1 VTTARFL
8 PLPPVLLLTLA
19 IASGQ
24 ALPPKSDPPAA
35 LEIEPVPAREGV
47 PFGTP
52 EGVLPTIPDS
62 LEIENDGSIEFNNA
76 AATITYSGSV
86 AVRADNGMQIFAE
99 RMVLDTKAKTLTLD
113 DRVSVYQGAIL
124 QRGDHAV
131 YNYETK
137 VLDASGLRISIDP
150 ILLESGRFHAEE
162 KDGEMVFVGQ
172 DAGITTHDFSDPNY
186 WIRSETTT
194 VYPGEKITFKNLKLY
209 AGGVPVF
216 WFPYLSQPLDSD
228 LGYHIVPG
236 GRSNWGVY
244 LLNTYGIMLGGG
256 EGEDGSF
263 LDDENGNPWLL
274 SRWHF
279 DLRSR
284 RGAAAGVDLL
294 DTRTMDNPALTGF
307 KFYYAND
314 LDPSVRSS
322 ARPRGFVNEDRW
334 QLDFH
339 HSIPLCPKFDK
350 ESEYLLRFNISKLSD
365 RYYLEDFDPRRYRT
379 DPEPD
384 NTVGLFR
391 RTDTSLLSF
400 YARLPLNPF
409 YQSAARLP
417 ELVFEQSRRPILG
430 TSILHEG
437 QTSIGIYREEP
448 ADFETDR
455 LNIAIDRLPA
465 GDPRIPGLA
474 SQLLPQGYHRF
485 HTYQELSLPATLGGG
500 LTLVPR
506 VGAGYTNYWQVENP
520 STSTDRGI
528 LHAGL
533 EASLKFSRIF
543 PEIHNRTLGLD
554 GLLHLV
560 QPYANYSYLATD
572 DLAPTFPHIDR
583 LTFTTRPSPLS
594 VGDFTAIDD
603 LRDWNILR
611 LGVRNRLITKRDGH
625 NYEWLLLDTYIDAFL
640 QDPEFDR
647 HYSNLYNDLWWRP
660 IPWLSVGLET
670 QFPILE
676 SGSGFNEFNT
686 TVNFMPNEN
695 LEFTLRYRMLNNHP
709 VLRDSNRVDLRAYA
723 RLNENWGVGALQMW
737 ELDDGTL
744 EIQQYTINRDLG
756 NWIAGIG
763 FSRRD
768 NRLDTEY
775 GVVLSLTLKD
785 FPSVSLPFK
794 IDSQ

>member
-1 VTTARFL
+1 M
-8 PLPPVLLLTLA
+8 
-19 IASGQ
+19 ASGQ
-24 ALPPKSDPPAA
+24 TLPPKAEPAEA
-35 LEIEPVPAREGV
+35 LEIEPIPEREGV

-52 EGVLPTIPDS
+52 EGMLPTVPDA

-76 AATITYSGSV
+76 AATIAYSGSV
-86 AVRADNGMQIFAE
+86 AIRADNGMQIFAE
-99 RMVLDTKAKTLTLD
+99 RVVLDTKAKTLALD
-113 DRVSVYQGAIL
+113 GNVSVYQGSIL
-124 QRGDHAV
+124 QRGDHAI

-150 ILLESGRFHAEE
+150 ILLESGRFRAEE

-186 WIRSETTT
+186 WIRSDTTT

-209 AGGVPVF
+209 AGDVPVF

-236 GRSNWGVY
+236 GRSNWGAYV
-244 LLNTYGIMLGGG
+244 LNTYGIMLGGG
-256 EGEDGSF
+256 EGDS
-263 LDDENGNPWLL
+263 LLADDAGKPWLL

-284 RGAAAGVDLL
+284 RGVAAGLDLL
-294 DTRTMDNPALTGF
+294 DTRAKENPALTGF

-334 QLDFH
+334 QLDLH
-339 HSIPLCPKFDK
+339 HAIPLHPEFDT

-384 NTVGLFR
+384 NTIGLFR

-409 YQSAARLP
+409 YQSAGRLP
-417 ELVFEQSRRPILG
+417 ELVFDQSRRPLFG
-430 TSILHEG
+430 SPILHEG
-437 QTSIGIYREEP
+437 QTSIGIYREEI
-448 ADFETDR
+448 ADFESNR
-455 LNIAIDRLPA
+455 LNAAINRLPA
-465 GDPRIPGLA
+465 GDPAIPGLA
-474 SQLLPQGYHRF
+474 RQLLPDGYSRF
-485 HTYQELSLPATLGGG
+485 HTYQELSLPANLGGW

-506 VGAGYTNYWQVENP
+506 IGAGYDNYWDVESP
-520 STSTDRGI
+520 SESTDRG
-528 LHAGL
+528 LFHVGL
-533 EASLKFSRIF
+533 DASLKFSRAF
-543 PEIHNRTLGLD
+543 PNYRNRSLGID
-554 GLLHLV
+554 GLLHII
-560 QPYANYSYLATD
+560 QPYANYSYLATE
-572 DLAPTFPHIDR
+572 DLAPDFPHIDR

-611 LGVRNRLITKRDGH
+611 MGVRNRLVTKRDGH
-625 NYEWLLLDTYIDAFL
+625 NYEWLLLDTYIDSFI
-640 QDPEFDR
+640 QDPEFER
-647 HYSNLYNDLWWRP
+647 NYSNLYNDLWWRP
-660 IPWLSVGLET
+660 IPWLGVGVET
-670 QFPILE
+670 QFPIFDG
-676 SGSGFNEFNT
+676 GSGFSEFNT
-686 TVNFMPNEN
+686 TVNFMPNDN
-695 LEFTLRYRMLNNHP
+695 LEFTVRYRMLNNHP
-709 VLRDSNRVDLRAYA
+709 VLRDSNRIDVRGYA
-723 RLNENWGVGALQMW
+723 RLTENWGVGALQMW

-756 NWIAGIG
+756 NWIAGVG